1 MSREMLFRAY
11 DHFNACYY
19 YSENYKSL
27 SEFFQFCEHCIEG
40 GNKITYEQYI
50 GIGDKNKTKV
60 FEGDIATCYILFP
73 SIFHDD
79 GETTEARIV
88 QCDFEVVY
96 TLGEYVLKPF
106 DEKHPTLG
114 MWDFTNDEVDE
125 QYFLDILSFSN
136 DIFYTPGEEEREY
149 LNSLLKDL
157 DITLDQL
164 IKGSNL
170 IVTGNIH
177 KQRDE

>member
-1 MSREMLFRAY
+1 
-11 DHFNACYY
+11 
-19 YSENYKSL
+19 
-27 SEFFQFCEHCIEG
+27 
-40 GNKITYEQYI
+40 
-50 GIGDKNKTKV
+50 
-60 FEGDIATCYILFP
+60 
-73 SIFHDD
+73 
-79 GETTEARIV
+79 
-88 QCDFEVVY
+88 
-96 TLGEYVLKPF
+96 
-106 DEKHPTLG
+106 

-136 DIFYTPGEEEREY
+136 DIFYTPEEEEEEEREY

-177 KQRDE
+177 EQRDE